1 MLRQITV
8 FTTTLMMASS
18 CFGQTAV
25 GAYGTGGAA
34 SGGSAQGFHTVFPS
48 PRIPGA
54 TVTNQGNDSAGRVSV
69 VDADGNVIGFVDGY
83 CDSSGTYHGNGSGI
97 FGDWAGT
104 DGDVFL
110 CQ

>member
-8 FTTTLMMASS
+8 FAATLMMGSS
-18 CFGQTAV
+18 CFGQ
-25 GAYGTGGAA
+25 A
-34 SGGSAQGFHTVFPS
+34 SGGSAQGFRTVCPS
-48 PRIPGA
+48 PRMPGA

-110 CQ
+110 